1 LASFTKLRKNLLI
14 VFYLNSIIF
23 TYTCLHDETKINDPE
38 NSTFI
43 LQDLN
48 LVFKY
53 ITEFYFWKLS
63 WKLERKIFFQIK
75 LRAIIIK
82 EIKER
87 KKIKNGSKS
96 NYYS

>member
-1 LASFTKLRKNLLI
+1 LDLRYVKNLKLSWHECSFQILFSKKLASFTKLRKNLLI

-53 ITEFYFWKLS
+53 ITEFYF
-63 WKLERKIFFQIK
+63 
-75 LRAIIIK
+75 
-82 EIKER
+82 
-87 KKIKNGSKS
+87 
-96 NYYS
+96 